1 MKYLVYAVEAWP
13 ACYENDDGDSWDI
26 NHWHNAGIMEIPSSV
41 EGNAI
46 IELMI
51 EEGYLKPRAQG
62 LVYAEDIS
70 DSTIRICSDS
80 SFEPLFDL
88 VMIEGGE

>member
-1 MKYLVYAVEAWP
+1 MKYKVLSIDAW
-13 ACYENDDGDSWDI
+13 AGNEVGEWDCND
-26 NHWHNAGIMEIPSSV
+26 WHKAGVVEIPYSV

-51 EEGYLKPRAQG
+51 EEGFLKPSAIG
-62 LVYAEDIS
+62 LVMVEDIS
-70 DSTIRICSDS
+70 DSTIRLSCDS
-80 SFEPLFDL
+80 SFEPLYDL

>member
-1 MKYLVYAVEAWP
+1 MKYQVLSIDAWAGDEAGEWD
-13 ACYENDDGDSWDI
+13 CNDWFKSGVI
-26 NHWHNAGIMEIPSSV
+26 EIAEGV

-51 EEGYLKPRAQG
+51 EEGFLKPKALG
-62 LVYAEDIS
+62 LVVSEDIS
-70 DSTIRICSDS
+70 DSTIRLSCES
-80 SFEPLFDL
+80 SFQPLFDL

>member
-1 MKYLVYAVEAWP
+1 MKYKILSIDAW
-13 ACYENDDGDSWDI
+13 AGNEEGEWDCNDWYHIGVV
-26 NHWHNAGIMEIPSSV
+26 EIPEGV

-51 EEGYLKPRAQG
+51 EEGHLKPKALG
-62 LVYAEDIS
+62 LVVAEDIS
-70 DSTIRICSDS
+70 DCTIRLSCES
-80 SFEPLFDL
+80 SFQPLYDL

>member
-1 MKYLVYAVEAWP
+1 MKYQVFAIEAWP
-13 ACYENDDGDSWDI
+13 GPEEDEWDL
-26 NHWHNAGIMEIPSSV
+26 NNWHKSGVIEISASV

-51 EEGYLKPRAQG
+51 EEGYLKPRALG
-62 LVYAEDIS
+62 LVVSEDIS
-70 DSTIRICSDS
+70 DSTIRLSCES
-80 SFEPLFDL
+80 SFEPLYDL